1 MITAAFY
8 SKENLYCLCL
18 TITIFYAAPSGS
30 PSIQSFL
37 ITSNTTAELNWQ
49 PLPPLDQNGVIVDYS
64 IELCSN
70 TSGNCSRWNTGSND
84 TSYDLEGE
92 YMYIRFCTGFLYG
105 ESCVKLNYHMYD
117 GMSTH
122 KHMRLL

>member
-1 MITAAFY
+1 MITAAFH
-8 SKENLYCLCL
+8 SKDTFYGLCL

-49 PLPPLDQNGVIVDYS
+49 PPPPLDRNGVIVDYS
-64 IELCSN
+64 IELCTI
-70 TSGNCSRWNTGSND
+70 TSGNCSHWNTESND

-92 YMYIRFCTGFLYG
+92 YIMCIGFCTGFL
-105 ESCVKLNYHMYD
+105 
-117 GMSTH
+117 
-122 KHMRLL
+122 